1 MGIPAYFS
9 YIVKNYINVLKSMR
23 TMNREH
29 FHNLYMDC
37 NSIIYDSFHEIYK
50 TDRENSASFPHILAM
65 VCSKIQAYIDEIN
78 PSNTIYIAFD
88 GEAPVAKLRQQA
100 KRRAL
105 KLFLEENGC
114 AEITTG
120 LSTIVITPGTDFMTY
135 LSKYVVEHRFKSR
148 KGAKIIVSTPETPGE
163 GEHKIFHYIRDN
175 RDEHRGKTTIV
186 YGLDSDLLMLSIF
199 HVEYTKLYVFRET
212 PEFIKSIH
220 VDLDPGVGYLLDIEQ
235 LCESINKEI
244 NMPIGGDSGATA
256 TTRIHDYACLCFLLG
271 NDFLPHIPTIN
282 IRIDG
287 IQILMEAYRQTMRVG
302 KLVDIEKR
310 EIIWETFNKVLAW
323 IAVREEEILI
333 RHSKRKNNTNKLA
346 KREEAYVRIGEVG
359 WCERYAR
366 MIGDEEKY
374 KRGIVW
380 VLKYYTGLE
389 EGKWKGGIGK
399 LIKEIRE
406 EVLEEEVLEDSER
419 ESIWCEM
426 KKWSKEERKGWKKYI
441 WE

>member
-1 MGIPAYFS
+1 
-9 YIVKNYINVLKSMR
+9 
-23 TMNREH
+23 
-29 FHNLYMDC
+29 
-37 NSIIYDSFHEIYK
+37 
-50 TDRENSASFPHILAM
+50 M
-65 VCSKIQAYIDEIN
+65 VCCKIQAYIDEIN

-135 LSKYVVEHRFKSR
+135 LSKYVVEHRFTSR
-148 KGAKIIVSTPETPGE
+148 KGAKIIVSTPESPGE
-163 GEHKIFHYIRDN
+163 GEHKIFQYIRDN
-175 RDEHRGKTTIV
+175 RTEHCDQTTII

-244 NMPIGGDSGATA
+244 NMPIGGTSGATA

-287 IQILMEAYRQTMRVG
+287 IQILMEAYRQTMQVG
-302 KLVDIEKR
+302 KLVDIERR
-310 EIIWETFNKVLAW
+310 EIIWETFDKVLEW
-323 IAVREEEILI
+323 IEVREEEILI

-346 KREEAYVRIGEVG
+346 KREEKYVLMKEVG
-359 WCERYAR
+359 WRERWKR
-366 MIGDEEKY
+366 LMGCGDPY
-374 KRGIVW
+374 KKGMKW
-380 VLKYYTGLE
+380 VLKYYTGKE

-406 EVLEEEVLEDSER
+406 EELEEEVEVLEER
-419 ESIWCEM
+419 ESVWCEM